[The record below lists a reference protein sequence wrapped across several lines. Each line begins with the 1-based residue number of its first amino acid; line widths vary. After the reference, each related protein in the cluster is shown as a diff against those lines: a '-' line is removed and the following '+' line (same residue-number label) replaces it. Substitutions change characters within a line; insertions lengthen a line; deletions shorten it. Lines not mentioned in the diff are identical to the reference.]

1 MISKLVK
8 YDVLEVVFCGK
19 GNIGNEFWEFGIL
32 RNGFEVLRQLE
43 MRKDSGGARNNTL
56 GGCFMYFLK
65 IGLIT

>member
-8 YDVLEVVFCGK
+8 YDVLEMVFGGK

-43 MRKDSGGARNNTL
+43 MTL
-56 GGCFMYFLK
+56 
-65 IGLIT
+65 